1 MIITTIEIHYIITAP
16 ENKLLIEY
24 IGGTHP
30 NGIRWK
36 ISLGRAIRAIE
47 NNEWKFHI
55 EIDDQKR
62 NITIIKL
69 KNGELSL
76 GIAPFNNE
84 TIPIHITHFFNTTF
98 QNIRNLN

>member
-16 ENKLLIEY
+16 EDKLLIEY

-55 EIDDQKR
+55 EIDGQKR
-62 NITIIKL
+62 NIIITKL
-69 KNGELSL
+69 RNGQLSL
-76 GIAPFNNE
+76 GIEPLHQE
-84 TIPIHITHFFNTTF
+84 LSVPITHFFNTTF